1 MLKKLFTLIITITL
15 LLNYSATS
23 NAENSPNK
31 GSIGISIDSN
41 SSVTFRKMISDDSAF
56 SVGVKLLTSHANWDE
71 GGDSDSTT
79 TYAFIGYRNYREK
92 GNINYFLDFD
102 LRYRYHEY
110 SSSSSGTPSSTYW
123 SHGVSLAAYY
133 GMEHF
138 LNEHVSLAG
147 RVGIAL
153 GYTEYDDNSNSSSL
167 TLPISDIALTYYW

>member
-15 LLNYSATS
+15 FLSYSSTS
-23 NAENSPNK
+23 KAENSPNK
-31 GSIGISIDSN
+31 GSIGISIDSG
-41 SSVTFRKMISDDSAF
+41 SRVTLKKMISDDSAL

-79 TYAFIGYRNYREK
+79 TYAFIGYRNYRKK
-92 GNINYFLDFD
+92 GNINSFLDFD
-102 LRYRYHEY
+102 LSYRYREY
-110 SSSSSGTPSSTYW
+110 SSSGTSSSTDS

-138 LNEHVSLAG
+138 LSEHVSLAG

-153 GYTEYDDNSNSSSL
+153 SYTEYDDNSNSSSL